1 MEKFRIKSNYKRHIL
16 IVDDE
21 IINRE
26 IIGNFLQSKYEITYA
41 SNGSEA
47 IDIIENRENK
57 FSLILLDLFMP
68 VMDGFELLDIMNE
81 SGLVKSTPVI
91 VMTADK
97 SAEIKC
103 IKLGAIDFITKP
115 FDLPEVIIARCER
128 IIEFFE
134 DKNLINIAE
143 KDSLTGLYT
152 KDFFFEYIRQINTL
166 SSSDPMDAIF
176 ININNFH
183 LINELYGRKKG
194 DLALKKIGEKL
205 LSIAN
210 NTLGI
215 GCRIESYNFY
225 FYCSPQDDYADM
237 LKEVQ
242 SAFDCCDNHHKIT
255 LRMGIC
261 KNITPDEE
269 IEIFFDRAK
278 SACDTIKNDFT
289 KQIAYFNNELK
300 ETSIFNA
307 KLIDDLDDAIANNDL
322 IVYYQPKYGILTDT
336 PVLKSA
342 EALIRWNH
350 PELGMISP
358 GKFIPLFESN
368 GLIQKLDQY
377 VWEQAAKQ
385 IKAWKE
391 KYNKTIPISVNVSR
405 VDIYD
410 LTLEDRLNQ
419 ILIENE
425 ISTSELMLEITES
438 AYAEN
443 AAILVS
449 VVNKL
454 RENGFKIEMDDFGS
468 GYSSLNMLTS
478 LPIDILKIDMI
489 FIRNMMN
496 DAKSLK
502 MLELILD
509 IAKFLHVP
517 VVAEGVETKEQL
529 TILKERGCDIIQGYY
544 FSKPVPPEEF
554 TPFIEAML

>member
-1 MEKFRIKSNYKRHIL
+1 MEYFKIKPKYKKNIL

-41 SNGSEA
+41 SNGNEA
-47 IDIIENRENK
+47 LELLDNKKNK

-68 VMDGFELLDIMNE
+68 VMDGFELLEIMNE
-81 SGLVKSTPVI
+81 SGLVKSIPVI

-97 SAEIKC
+97 SAETKC
-103 IKLGAIDFITKP
+103 IKLGSIDFITKP
-115 FDLPEVIIARCER
+115 FDLPEVIIARCDR

-134 DKNLINIAE
+134 GKNLINIVE

-166 SSSDPMDAIF
+166 TSSEPMDAVF
-176 ININNFH
+176 INIDHFH
-183 LINELYGRKKG
+183 LINELYGREKG
-194 DLALKKIGEKL
+194 DLALKNLGEKL
-205 LSIAN
+205 LAIAN
-210 NTLGI
+210 NSLGI
-215 GCRIESYNFY
+215 GCRIESDNFY
-225 FYCSPQDDYADM
+225 YYCKHQKDYSDM
-237 LKEVQ
+237 LKELQ
-242 SAFDCCDNHHKIT
+242 ASFECCDNHHKIT
-255 LRMGIC
+255 LRIGVC
-261 KNITPDEE
+261 SNITPDEE
-269 IEIFFDRAK
+269 IELFFDRAK
-278 SACDTIKNDFT
+278 SACDSIKNDYT
-289 KQIAYFNNELK
+289 KHISYFNNELK
-300 ETSIFNA
+300 EASIFNA
-307 KLIDDLDDAIANNDL
+307 RLIDDLDDAILNNDL
-322 IVYYQPKYGILTDT
+322 IVYYQPKYGILSDV
-336 PVLKSA
+336 PILKSA

-350 PELGMISP
+350 PEFGMISP

-385 IKAWKE
+385 IKYWKE
-391 KYNKTIPISVNVSR
+391 KYNITIPISVNVSR

-410 LTLEDRLNQ
+410 STLEKRLNQ
-419 ILIENE
+419 ILLENE
-425 ISTSELMLEITES
+425 LSASDLMLEITES

-443 AAILVS
+443 AAILVN

-454 RENGFKIEMDDFGS
+454 RNDGFKIEMDDFGS

-502 MLELILD
+502 MLELVLD

-517 VVAEGVETKEQL
+517 VVAEGVETKEQF
-529 TILKERGCDIIQGYY
+529 TILKDRGCDIIQGYY

-554 TPFIEAML
+554 APFIEAML